1 MKTKILKK
9 CPFCGGEPVIVRHEY
24 TGAKDTFGVK
34 CNQCKSQG
42 NQFYTELEDAVS
54 MWNERYSDFNFVKT
68 EEDAKNY
75 QIPDNLPTRKD
86 VEKLLKKF
94 D

>member
-1 MKTKILKK
+1 MKMNILKK
-9 CPFCGGEPVIVRHEY
+9 CPFCGGEPVIIRHEY
-24 TGAKDTFGVK
+24 TGLKDTFGVK

-42 NQFYTELEDAVS
+42 NQFYTELEDAIY
-54 MWNERYSDFNFVKT
+54 MWNRRQKCFDFVES

-75 QIPDNLPTRKD
+75 QIPDNLPARQD
-86 VEKLLKKF
+86 IEKVLKKF

>member
-1 MKTKILKK
+1 MKMNILKK
-9 CPFCGGEPVIVRHEY
+9 CPFCGGEPVIIRHEY

-42 NQFYTELEDAVS
+42 NQFYTELEDAIY
-54 MWNERYSDFNFVKT
+54 MWNRRQKCFDFVES

-75 QIPDNLPTRKD
+75 QIPGNLLTRQD
-86 VEKLLKKF
+86 IEKLLKKF

>member
-1 MKTKILKK
+1 MKMNILKK
-9 CPFCGGEPVIVRHEY
+9 CAFCGGEPFIIRHEY

-42 NQFYTELEDAVS
+42 NQFYVEMDDAIY
-54 MWNERYSDFNFVKT
+54 MWNRRYKDFSFIES

-75 QIPDNLPTRKD
+75 QIPGNLPTKQD